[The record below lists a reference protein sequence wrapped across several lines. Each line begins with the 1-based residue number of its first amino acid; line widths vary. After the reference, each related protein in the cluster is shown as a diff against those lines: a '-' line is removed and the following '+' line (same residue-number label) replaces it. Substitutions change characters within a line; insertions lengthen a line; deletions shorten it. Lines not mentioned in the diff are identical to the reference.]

1 MKIQAVVAGYLFNHQ
16 QLSSCTFGM
25 WLLLQ
30 LSVFCPLLSGV
41 GIGLLGLTPFIIV
54 HYVTGRNHT
63 VQTVSFRGARAHDV
77 QQFNWEWVLNGSTGV
92 LGSRVCKVSQE
103 RRRGTTKSL
112 PHNLLV
118 LFVCSDQVTH
128 LSYSLL
134 IHLLISIYPIFVLF

>member
-30 LSVFCPLLSGV
+30 LSVFSPLLSGV

-63 VQTVSFRGARAHDV
+63 VQTVCPSEEPELMMFSNLIGSGSSMAPQGCLARVSARLAKKGGG
-77 QQFNWEWVLNGSTGV
+77 EPLNPFP
-92 LGSRVCKVSQE
+92 
-103 RRRGTTKSL
+103 TTS
-112 PHNLLV
+112 
-118 LFVCSDQVTH
+118 
-128 LSYSLL
+128 
-134 IHLLISIYPIFVLF
+134 